1 MNRTASAA
9 CPQSPDGRVPPVVQ
23 SAPLS
28 SRAMEGANVLA
39 EVLLLAIVFTVVC
52 ASLGWHSRRYS

>member
-9 CPQSPDGRVPPVVQ
+9 CPQSPDGCVPPVVQ
-23 SAPLS
+23 SAPL

>member
-1 MNRTASAA
+1 
-9 CPQSPDGRVPPVVQ
+9 
-23 SAPLS
+23 
-28 SRAMEGANVLA
+28 MEGANVLA